1 MRGKE
6 NCDNV
11 IRFSYRVHVQVLE
24 NHQYI
29 RIAPPPVN
37 PQQRALLD
45 PLPHLAVPPT
55 PQLLILSLSLSLSLF
70 LSLPLSLT
78 HKL

>member
-1 MRGKE
+1 MKLIG
-6 NCDNV
+6 
-11 IRFSYRVHVQVLE
+11 YLE

-29 RIAPPPVN
+29 RIAPPPAN

-55 PQLLILSLSLSLSLF
+55 PQLLIFSLSLSLSLSLSIS
-70 LSLPLSLT
+70 LSHTHT